1 VRVSDNRGT
10 LHMDCCF
17 RSLAPGASFVL
28 VAAVSTS
35 GPEVDS
41 TLATLNAAR
50 EIQNTAVVHPTRMP
64 KLSQHE
70 MATHLLKMCTVR
82 LRRHLMQHSAQH
94 IYPFQAFIL

>member
-1 VRVSDNRGT
+1 
-10 LHMDCCF
+10 MDCCF

-82 LRRHLMQHSAQH
+82 LRRHLMQHSA
-94 IYPFQAFIL
+94 